1 MTQSFWFSKEQA
13 HRKSIDKSYIM
24 KNEEEQEQEDNIPS
38 EFV

>member
-24 KNEEEQEQEDNIPS
+24 KNEEEEEDNIPS